1 VNEHVREVPCFG
13 GRVTVR
19 ASGTGA
25 TGFAAPAALVLAE
38 ALLLR
43 VHARLSCFDAG
54 SELSRLND
62 DERDE
67 VRAGPL
73 VLRFAAAVAPAGWL
87 SGGLV
92 DATVGSPGGA
102 GRWPLVGLD
111 LPRRSVRRPPG
122 VRMDS
127 GGLAKGLAADL
138 VTERLAGHASYAVEC
153 LGDLRVGGTEA
164 QPRRVRVADPFGG
177 EAPVAVLRVARGAVA
192 TSGTTRRTGHLIDPR
207 HRRAG
212 RHRDRAGDRACAHRP
227 RGGGARQGRAPG
239 RPRGGGPASAPRRRD
254 RHALGDGGRASPEV
268 VPAEA
273 PEGVTT

>member
-38 ALLLR
+38 ALLLG

-138 VTERLAGHASYAVEC
+138 VAERLAGHASYAVEC

-207 HRRAG
+207 TGEPADTGIVQATALAPTGLDAEVRAKAALLAGPAGAAPHLPHGGVIVMRSGTVVELPLRSCRRRRRRA
-212 RHRDRAGDRACAHRP
+212 
-227 RGGGARQGRAPG
+227 
-239 RPRGGGPASAPRRRD
+239 
-254 RHALGDGGRASPEV
+254 
-268 VPAEA
+268 
-273 PEGVTT
+273 

>member
-13 GRVTVR
+13 DRVTVR

-111 LPRRSVRRPPG
+111 LPRRSVSRPPG

-138 VTERLAGHASYAVEC
+138 VAERLAGHASYAVEC

-207 HRRAG
+207 TGEPADTGIVQATALAPAGLEAEVRAKAALLAGPAGAAPHLPHGGVIVMRSGRWSSFPLRSCRRRRRRA
-212 RHRDRAGDRACAHRP
+212 
-227 RGGGARQGRAPG
+227 
-239 RPRGGGPASAPRRRD
+239 
-254 RHALGDGGRASPEV
+254 
-268 VPAEA
+268 
-273 PEGVTT
+273 